1 MSRFTKGALAL
12 TAGAALLLSACSGGG
27 TPATSAPAP
36 GGSTGAST
44 PAAGGELADT
54 TIKILA
60 PSYGDTS
67 EADWNRIT
75 EKFNEEHPNVKV
87 ELQIAGWDDFANT
100 VQSRIQA
107 NDLPDI
113 LNDNAFAS
121 SADAGLL
128 IPMDELLSAET
139 LGNIEPGL
147 LENGKG
153 ADGVQWAAP
162 DIASARMLVYNTD
175 LFEQA
180 GIAEAP
186 KTWAEMEAAAK
197 AISDLGDDI
206 YGYGMPLGAEEAQVE
221 SSLWLWGAGGTWVDG
236 ENLIANT
243 PAAVEA
249 FTQMKKM
256 YDEGLTQPNL
266 EDDRQATTDLLAA
279 GKLGMAVGHGQ
290 VVKDA
295 SDKGINVKLAP
306 VPSKDGSGVAT
317 GVTDFILAFDNK
329 DEARKAATAAYLD
342 LFYSDE
348 LYEPW
353 YKGTA
358 LLPVTKSAIEAAKA
372 GASETDAAFLDAMDI
387 VKFQPVSNPQWDALQ
402 AALKA
407 NAFRIGTEDPATVL
421 EQVEAQV
428 AAQA

>member
-290 VVKDA
+290 VVADA
-295 SDKGINVKLAP
+295 SSKGINVALAP

-317 GVTDFILAFDNK
+317 GVTDFILAFDND

-358 LLPVTKSAIEAAKA
+358 LLPVTKSAIESAKS

>member
-1 MSRFTKGALAL
+1 MKRVIKLSAVALVSALAL
-12 TAGAALLLSACSGGG
+12 AACGGDETPSSGG
-27 TPATSAPAP
+27 TA
-36 GGSTGAST
+36 
-44 PAAGGELADT
+44 AAGDLET

-67 EADWNRIT
+67 QADWDRIT
-75 EKFNEEHPNVKV
+75 AKFNETYPKVKV
-87 ELQIAGWDDFANT
+87 ELQILGWDNFADA
-100 VQSRIQA
+100 VQQRIQA

-121 SADAGLL
+121 SAEAGLL
-128 IPMDELLSAET
+128 YPIDELLSDET
-139 LGNIEPGL
+139 LANIEPGL
-147 LENGKG
+147 MDNGKG
-153 ADGVQWAAP
+153 ADGTQWAAP

-186 KTWAEMEAAAK
+186 KTWADMEEAAKKLVA
-197 AISDLGDDI
+197 LGNDVK
-206 YGYGMPLGAEEAQVE
+206 GYGMPLGAEEAQVE

-236 ENLIANT
+236 ENLKANSD
-243 PAAVEA
+243 AAVEA

-256 YDEGLTQPNL
+256 FESGYTQPNL

-290 VVKDA
+290 VVADA
-295 SDKGINVKLAP
+295 NAKGVNVALAP

-329 DEARKAATAAYLD
+329 DDARKQATAAYLD

-348 LYEPW
+348 LYVPW

-358 LLPVTKSAIEAAKA
+358 LLPVTKTAIEAAKA
-372 GASETDAAFLDAMDI
+372 DASETDKAFLDAMDI

-407 NAFRIGTEDPATVL
+407 NAFKVGTEDPATVL
-421 EQVEAQV
+421 EQIEAQV
-428 AAQA
+428 AAQG